1 MNTFG
6 KRFALSSFGESHGVA
21 IGGVIDG
28 MPSNVE
34 INLEFLQNEMSKR
47 KPGGKY
53 ATNRKEDDELRI
65 LSGVFEE
72 NGKLFS
78 TGASIGFVIENTS
91 QHSKD
96 YENIKELFRPGHG
109 DFGYFAK
116 WGIRDHRGGGRA
128 SARETAVRV
137 AGGAFAGLLLNHF
150 GIEVKSGVLSVGEIG
165 VGSVGESGVSS
176 GSELLGAVDFEN
188 AENSEIFALLP
199 ECEASQKELIKSC
212 KDSGESVGASVLSV
226 AKGLFAGLGEPM
238 YDKLDSKIAEAM
250 MSINGVKAVEI
261 GAGVAASKLRGSE
274 NNDELLPAG
283 RGGKNNDE
291 FLAAGNGSKNND
303 ELLPAGNG
311 EFGAMR
317 AEFGSNNAGGV
328 LAGISSGADLV
339 VLSHFKPTPSIFS
352 EQRTINKRG
361 EAVKFALVGRH
372 DPCIGVRGSVV
383 ATAMM
388 RLVLADMLLLGA
400 SSRLEMLKRA
410 WSFA

>member
-116 WGIRDHRGGGRA
+116 WGIRDYRGGGRA
-128 SARETAVRV
+128 SARETAIRV
-137 AGGAFAGLLLNHF
+137 AGGAFAQLLLNHF

-165 VGSVGESGVSS
+165 RAEGGYA
-176 GSELLGAVDFEN
+176 ELLGAVDFEN
-188 AENSEIFALLP
+188 ARNSEIFALLP

-250 MSINGVKAVEI
+250 MNINGVKAVEI
-261 GAGVAASKLRGSE
+261 GAGVAASRLRGSE
-274 NNDELLPAG
+274 NNDELLPA
-283 RGGKNNDE
+283 
-291 FLAAGNGSKNND
+291 SK
-303 ELLPAGNG
+303 G

>member
-116 WGIRDHRGGGRA
+116 WGIRDYRGGGRA

-137 AGGAFAGLLLNHF
+137 AGGAFAQLLLNHF

-165 VGSVGESGVSS
+165 RAEGGYA
-176 GSELLGAVDFEN
+176 ELLGAVDFEN
-188 AENSEIFALLP
+188 ARNSEIFALLP

-283 RGGKNNDE
+283 RLRGSENNDE
-291 FLAAGNGSKNND
+291 FLAAGNG
-303 ELLPAGNG
+303 G
-311 EFGAMR
+311 FGAMR

>member
-78 TGASIGFVIENTS
+78 TGASIGFAIENTS

-116 WGIRDHRGGGRA
+116 WGIRDYRGGGRA
-128 SARETAVRV
+128 SARETAIRV
-137 AGGAFAGLLLNHF
+137 AGGAFAQLLLNHF

-165 VGSVGESGVSS
+165 VSSVSS
-176 GSELLGAVDFEN
+176 WYAELLGAVDFEN

-250 MSINGVKAVEI
+250 MNINGVKAVEI

-274 NNDELLPAG
+274 NNDELLPA
-283 RGGKNNDE
+283 
-291 FLAAGNGSKNND
+291 SK
-303 ELLPAGNG
+303 G

-400 SSRLEMLKRA
+400 RSRLEMLKRA

>member
-34 INLEFLQNEMSKR
+34 INLEFLQAEMSKR

-116 WGIRDHRGGGRA
+116 WGIRDYRGGGRA
-128 SARETAVRV
+128 SARETAIRV
-137 AGGAFAGLLLNHF
+137 AGGAFAQLLLNHF

-176 GSELLGAVDFEN
+176 GYAELLGAVDFEN
-188 AENSEIFALLP
+188 ARNSEIFALLP
-199 ECEASQKELIKSC
+199 ECEARQKELIKSC
-212 KDSGESVGASVLSV
+212 KDSGERVGASVLSV

-261 GAGVAASKLRGSE
+261 GAGVAASRLRGSE
-274 NNDELLPAG
+274 NNDELLPTS
-283 RGGKNNDE
+283 R
-291 FLAAGNGSKNND
+291 LRGSKNND
-303 ELLPAGNG
+303 ELLAAGKG
-311 EFGAMR
+311 EFGAMK

-372 DPCIGVRGSVV
+372 DPCIGVIGSVV
-383 ATAMM
+383 TTAMM

>member
-116 WGIRDHRGGGRA
+116 WGIRDYRGGGRA

-137 AGGAFAGLLLNHF
+137 AGGAFAQLLLNHF

-165 VGSVGESGVSS
+165 VGSVGVSSVPS

-188 AENSEIFALLP
+188 ARNSEIFALLP

-250 MSINGVKAVEI
+250 MNINGVKAVEI
-261 GAGVAASKLRGSE
+261 GAGVAASRLRGSE
-274 NNDELLPAG
+274 NNDELLPA
-283 RGGKNNDE
+283 
-291 FLAAGNGSKNND
+291 SK
-303 ELLPAGNG
+303 G
-311 EFGAMR
+311 EFGAIR

>member
-116 WGIRDHRGGGRA
+116 WGIRDYRGGGRA

-137 AGGAFAGLLLNHF
+137 AGGAFAQLLLNHF

-165 VGSVGESGVSS
+165 VGSVSS
-176 GSELLGAVDFEN
+176 GYAELLGAVDFGN
-188 AENSEIFALLP
+188 ARNSEIFALLP

-250 MSINGVKAVEI
+250 MNINGVKAVEI
-261 GAGVAASKLRGSE
+261 GAGVAVSKLRGSE
-274 NNDELLPAG
+274 NNDELLPASN
-283 RGGKNNDE
+283 GG
-291 FLAAGNGSKNND
+291 
-303 ELLPAGNG
+303 
-311 EFGAMR
+311 FGAMR

>member
-116 WGIRDHRGGGRA
+116 WGIRDYRGGGRA

-137 AGGAFAGLLLNHF
+137 AGGAFAQLLLNHF

-165 VGSVGESGVSS
+165 VGSVSS
-176 GSELLGAVDFEN
+176 GYAELLGAVDFEN
-188 AENSEIFALLP
+188 ARNSEIFALLP
-199 ECEASQKELIKSC
+199 ECEARQKELIKSC

-261 GAGVAASKLRGSE
+261 GAGVAASRLRGSE
-274 NNDELLPAG
+274 NHDELLPASN
-283 RGGKNNDE
+283 GG
-291 FLAAGNGSKNND
+291 
-303 ELLPAGNG
+303 
-311 EFGAMR
+311 FGAMR

-372 DPCIGVRGSVV
+372 DPCIGVRGSVG

>member
-116 WGIRDHRGGGRA
+116 WGIRDYRGGGRA
-128 SARETAVRV
+128 SARETAIRV
-137 AGGAFAGLLLNHF
+137 AGGAFAQLLLNHF

-176 GSELLGAVDFEN
+176 GYAELLGAVDFEN
-188 AENSEIFALLP
+188 ARNSEIFALLP

-261 GAGVAASKLRGSE
+261 GAGAVASKLR
-274 NNDELLPAG
+274 
-283 RGGKNNDE
+283 
-291 FLAAGNGSKNND
+291 GSKNND
-303 ELLPAGNG
+303 ELLPVGKG

-383 ATAMM
+383 AMAMM

>member
-116 WGIRDHRGGGRA
+116 WGIRDYRGGGRA
-128 SARETAVRV
+128 SARETAIRV
-137 AGGAFAGLLLNHF
+137 AGGAFAQLLLNHF

-165 VGSVGESGVSS
+165 ESGVSS
-176 GSELLGAVDFEN
+176 GYAELLGAVDFEN
-188 AENSEIFALLP
+188 ARNSEIFALLP

-261 GAGVAASKLRGSE
+261 GAGVAASKLRGS
-274 NNDELLPAG
+274 
-283 RGGKNNDE
+283 KNNDE
-291 FLAAGNGSKNND
+291 FL
-303 ELLPAGNG
+303 PAGKG

-352 EQRTINKRG
+352 EQKTINKRG

-383 ATAMM
+383 AMAMM

>member
-165 VGSVGESGVSS
+165 ASNVGGVSS
-176 GSELLGAVDFEN
+176 GYAELLGAVDFEN

-250 MSINGVKAVEI
+250 MNINGVKAVEI

-274 NNDELLPAG
+274 NNDELLPAS
-283 RGGKNNDE
+283 R
-291 FLAAGNGSKNND
+291 
-303 ELLPAGNG
+303 G

>member
-128 SARETAVRV
+128 SARETAIRV
-137 AGGAFAGLLLNHF
+137 AGGAFAQLLLNHF

-165 VGSVGESGVSS
+165 ESGVSS
-176 GSELLGAVDFEN
+176 GYAELLGAVDFEN
-188 AENSEIFALLP
+188 ARNSEIFALLP

-283 RGGKNNDE
+283 NGG
-291 FLAAGNGSKNND
+291 
-303 ELLPAGNG
+303 
-311 EFGAMR
+311 FGAMR

>member
-28 MPSNVE
+28 MPSGVE
-34 INLEFLQNEMSKR
+34 INVEFLQNEMNKR

-116 WGIRDHRGGGRA
+116 WGIRDYRGGGRA

-137 AGGAFAGLLLNHF
+137 AGGAFAQLLLNHF
-150 GIEVKSGVLSVGEIG
+150 GIEIKSGVLSVGEIG
-165 VGSVGESGVSS
+165 VGSAGESGVSS
-176 GSELLGAVDFEN
+176 GYAELLEAVDFEN
-188 AENSEIFALLP
+188 ARNSEIFALLP
-199 ECEASQKELIKSC
+199 KCEASQKELIKSC

-261 GAGVAASKLRGSE
+261 GAGVAASKL
-274 NNDELLPAG
+274 L
-283 RGGKNNDE
+283 
-291 FLAAGNGSKNND
+291 GSKNND
-303 ELLPAGNG
+303 ELLPASRVSKNNDELFPASSGG
-311 EFGAMR
+311 FGAMR

-410 WSFA
+410 WDFA

>member
-34 INLEFLQNEMSKR
+34 INLEFLQAEMSKR

-116 WGIRDHRGGGRA
+116 WGIRDYRGGGRA
-128 SARETAVRV
+128 SARETAIRV
-137 AGGAFAGLLLNHF
+137 AGGAFAQLLLNHF

-165 VGSVGESGVSS
+165 VGGVSS
-176 GSELLGAVDFEN
+176 GYAELLGAVDFEN

-250 MSINGVKAVEI
+250 MNINGVKAVEI

-283 RGGKNNDE
+283 NGG
-291 FLAAGNGSKNND
+291 
-303 ELLPAGNG
+303 
-311 EFGAMR
+311 FGAMR

>member
-116 WGIRDHRGGGRA
+116 WGIRDYRGGGRA
-128 SARETAVRV
+128 SARETAIRV
-137 AGGAFAGLLLNHF
+137 AGGAFAQLLLNHF

-176 GSELLGAVDFEN
+176 GYAELLGAVDFEN
-188 AENSEIFALLP
+188 ARNSEIFALLP

-261 GAGVAASKLRGSE
+261 GTGVAASKLRGSE
-274 NNDELLPAG
+274 NNDELLPASN
-283 RGGKNNDE
+283 GG
-291 FLAAGNGSKNND
+291 
-303 ELLPAGNG
+303 
-311 EFGAMR
+311 FGAMR

>member
-116 WGIRDHRGGGRA
+116 WGIRDYRGGGRA
-128 SARETAVRV
+128 SARETAIRV
-137 AGGAFAGLLLNHF
+137 AGGAFAQLLLNHF

-165 VGSVGESGVSS
+165 VGSVSS
-176 GSELLGAVDFEN
+176 GYAELLGAVDFEN
-188 AENSEIFALLP
+188 ARNSEIFALLP

-250 MSINGVKAVEI
+250 MNINGVKAVEI

-283 RGGKNNDE
+283 NGG
-291 FLAAGNGSKNND
+291 
-303 ELLPAGNG
+303 
-311 EFGAMR
+311 FGAMR

-339 VLSHFKPTPSIFS
+339 VLSRFKPTPSIFS

>member
-53 ATNRKEDDELRI
+53 ATNRKEDDKLRI

-116 WGIRDHRGGGRA
+116 WGIRDYRGGGRA

-137 AGGAFAGLLLNHF
+137 AGGAFAQLLLNHF

-165 VGSVGESGVSS
+165 ASNVGGVSS
-176 GSELLGAVDFEN
+176 GYAELLGAVDFEN
-188 AENSEIFALLP
+188 ARNSEIFALLP
-199 ECEASQKELIKSC
+199 ECEASQKKLIKSC

-283 RGGKNNDE
+283 RGSKNNDE
-291 FLAAGNGSKNND
+291 FLAAGK
-303 ELLPAGNG
+303 G

-352 EQRTINKRG
+352 EQKTINKRG

>member
-116 WGIRDHRGGGRA
+116 WGIRDYRGGGRA
-128 SARETAVRV
+128 SARETAIRV
-137 AGGAFAGLLLNHF
+137 AGGAFAQLLLNHF

-165 VGSVGESGVSS
+165 VGSVSS
-176 GSELLGAVDFEN
+176 GYAELWGAVDFEN
-188 AENSEIFALLP
+188 ARNSEIFALLP

-274 NNDELLPAG
+274 NNDELLPAS
-283 RGGKNNDE
+283 R
-291 FLAAGNGSKNND
+291 LRGSKNND

-311 EFGAMR
+311 GFGAMKAEFGAMR

>member
-116 WGIRDHRGGGRA
+116 WGIRDYRGGGRA
-128 SARETAVRV
+128 SARETAIRV
-137 AGGAFAGLLLNHF
+137 AGGAFAQLLLNHF

-165 VGSVGESGVSS
+165 VGSVPS

-199 ECEASQKELIKSC
+199 ECEARQKELIKSC
-212 KDSGESVGASVLSV
+212 KDSGKSVGASVLSV

-261 GAGVAASKLRGSE
+261 GAGVAASRLRGSE
-274 NNDELLPAG
+274 
-283 RGGKNNDE
+283 NNDE
-291 FLAAGNGSKNND
+291 FLAAGNGGFGAMK
-303 ELLPAGNG
+303 A

>member
-34 INLEFLQNEMSKR
+34 INLEFLQAEMSKR

-137 AGGAFAGLLLNHF
+137 AGGAFAQLLLNHF

-165 VGSVGESGVSS
+165 VGSVGESGVPS
-176 GSELLGAVDFEN
+176 GYAELLEAVDFEN
-188 AENSEIFALLP
+188 ARNSEIFALLP

-250 MSINGVKAVEI
+250 MNINGVKAVEI

-274 NNDELLPAG
+274 NNDELLPA
-283 RGGKNNDE
+283 
-291 FLAAGNGSKNND
+291 SK
-303 ELLPAGNG
+303 G

>member
-137 AGGAFAGLLLNHF
+137 AGGAFAQLLLNHF

-165 VGSVGESGVSS
+165 RAEGGYA
-176 GSELLGAVDFEN
+176 ELLGAVDFEN

-250 MSINGVKAVEI
+250 MNINGVKAVEI

-283 RGGKNNDE
+283 RLRGGKNNDE
-291 FLAAGNGSKNND
+291 FLAAGK
-303 ELLPAGNG
+303 G

>member
-137 AGGAFAGLLLNHF
+137 AGGAFAQLLLNHF

-165 VGSVGESGVSS
+165 RTECEYA
-176 GSELLGAVDFEN
+176 ELLGAVDFEN
-188 AENSEIFALLP
+188 ARNSEIFALLP

-250 MSINGVKAVEI
+250 MNINGVKAVEI

-274 NNDELLPAG
+274 NNDELLPASN
-283 RGGKNNDE
+283 GG
-291 FLAAGNGSKNND
+291 
-303 ELLPAGNG
+303 
-311 EFGAMR
+311 FGAMK

>member
-128 SARETAVRV
+128 SARETAIRV
-137 AGGAFAGLLLNHF
+137 AGGAFAQLLLNHF

-165 VGSVGESGVSS
+165 VSSVSS
-176 GSELLGAVDFEN
+176 WYAELLGAVDFEN

-250 MSINGVKAVEI
+250 MNINGVKAVEI

-274 NNDELLPAG
+274 NNDELLPASN
-283 RGGKNNDE
+283 GG
-291 FLAAGNGSKNND
+291 
-303 ELLPAGNG
+303 
-311 EFGAMR
+311 FGAMR

>member
-137 AGGAFAGLLLNHF
+137 AGGAFAQLLLNHF

-176 GSELLGAVDFEN
+176 GYAELLGAVDFEN
-188 AENSEIFALLP
+188 AENSEIFTLLP

-250 MSINGVKAVEI
+250 MNINGVKAVEI

-274 NNDELLPAG
+274 NNDELLPASN
-283 RGGKNNDE
+283 GG
-291 FLAAGNGSKNND
+291 
-303 ELLPAGNG
+303 
-311 EFGAMR
+311 FGAMR
-317 AEFGSNNAGGV
+317 VEFGSNNAGGV

>member
-116 WGIRDHRGGGRA
+116 WGIRDYRGGGRA

-137 AGGAFAGLLLNHF
+137 AGGAFAQLLLNHF

-165 VGSVGESGVSS
+165 VGSVGVSSVPS

-188 AENSEIFALLP
+188 ARNSEIFALLP
-199 ECEASQKELIKSC
+199 ECEARQKELIKSC

-274 NNDELLPAG
+274 NNDE
-283 RGGKNNDE
+283 
-291 FLAAGNGSKNND
+291 FLAAGNG
-303 ELLPAGNG
+303 G
-311 EFGAMR
+311 FGAMR

>member
-34 INLEFLQNEMSKR
+34 INLGFLQNEMSKR

-137 AGGAFAGLLLNHF
+137 AGGAFAQLLLNHF

-165 VGSVGESGVSS
+165 RAEGGYA
-176 GSELLGAVDFEN
+176 ELLGAVDFEN

-212 KDSGESVGASVLSV
+212 KNSGESVGASVLSV

-250 MSINGVKAVEI
+250 MNINGVKAVEI
-261 GAGVAASKLRGSE
+261 GAGVAASKLRGS
-274 NNDELLPAG
+274 
-283 RGGKNNDE
+283 
-291 FLAAGNGSKNND
+291 KNND
-303 ELLPAGNG
+303 ELLPASKG

>member
-116 WGIRDHRGGGRA
+116 WGIRDYRGGGRA
-128 SARETAVRV
+128 SARETAIRV
-137 AGGAFAGLLLNHF
+137 AGGAFAQLLLNHF

-176 GSELLGAVDFEN
+176 GYAELLGAVDFEN
-188 AENSEIFALLP
+188 ARNSEIFALLP

-274 NNDELLPAG
+274 NNDEFLPAG
-283 RGGKNNDE
+283 RLRGGKNNDE
-291 FLAAGNGSKNND
+291 FLAAGNG
-303 ELLPAGNG
+303 G
-311 EFGAMR
+311 FGAMR

>member
-116 WGIRDHRGGGRA
+116 WGIRDYRGGGRA

-165 VGSVGESGVSS
+165 VGSVSS
-176 GSELLGAVDFEN
+176 GYAELLGAVDFEN
-188 AENSEIFALLP
+188 ARNSEIFALLP

-261 GAGVAASKLRGSE
+261 GAGVAASKLRGS
-274 NNDELLPAG
+274 
-283 RGGKNNDE
+283 KNNDE
-291 FLAAGNGSKNND
+291 FLAAGNG
-303 ELLPAGNG
+303 G
-311 EFGAMR
+311 FGAMR

-328 LAGISSGADLV
+328 LAGISSGDDLV

>member
-34 INLEFLQNEMSKR
+34 INLEFLQAEMSKR

-53 ATNRKEDDELRI
+53 ATNRKEDDKLRI

-116 WGIRDHRGGGRA
+116 WGIRDYRGGGRA
-128 SARETAVRV
+128 SARETAIRV
-137 AGGAFAGLLLNHF
+137 AGGAFAQLLLNHF

-165 VGSVGESGVSS
+165 VGSVSS
-176 GSELLGAVDFEN
+176 GYAEILGAVDFEN
-188 AENSEIFALLP
+188 ARNSEIFALLP

-261 GAGVAASKLRGSE
+261 GAGVAASRLLGSE
-274 NNDELLPAG
+274 NNDELLPVG
-283 RGGKNNDE
+283 RLRGGKNNDE
-291 FLAAGNGSKNND
+291 LLPVGNG
-303 ELLPAGNG
+303 G
-311 EFGAMR
+311 FGAMR

>member
-128 SARETAVRV
+128 SARETAIRV
-137 AGGAFAGLLLNHF
+137 AGGAFAQLLLNHF

-176 GSELLGAVDFEN
+176 GYAELLGAVDFEN
-188 AENSEIFALLP
+188 AENSEIFTLLP
-199 ECEASQKELIKSC
+199 ECEARQKELIKSC

-250 MSINGVKAVEI
+250 MNINGVKAVEI

-283 RGGKNNDE
+283 NGG
-291 FLAAGNGSKNND
+291 
-303 ELLPAGNG
+303 
-311 EFGAMR
+311 FGAMR

-352 EQRTINKRG
+352 EQKTINKRG

>member
-137 AGGAFAGLLLNHF
+137 AGGAFAQLLLNHF

-165 VGSVGESGVSS
+165 RAEGGYA
-176 GSELLGAVDFEN
+176 ELLGTVDFEN
-188 AENSEIFALLP
+188 ARNSEIFALLP

-250 MSINGVKAVEI
+250 MNINGVKAVEI
-261 GAGVAASKLRGSE
+261 GAGVAASRLRGSE
-274 NNDELLPAG
+274 NNDELLPASN
-283 RGGKNNDE
+283 GG
-291 FLAAGNGSKNND
+291 
-303 ELLPAGNG
+303 
-311 EFGAMR
+311 FGAMR
-317 AEFGSNNAGGV
+317 VEFGSNNAGGV

>member
-65 LSGVFEE
+65 LSGVFAE

-116 WGIRDHRGGGRA
+116 WGIRDYRGGGRA
-128 SARETAVRV
+128 SARETAIRV
-137 AGGAFAGLLLNHF
+137 AGGAFAQLLLNHF

-165 VGSVGESGVSS
+165 RAEGGYA
-176 GSELLGAVDFEN
+176 ELLGAVDFEN

-274 NNDELLPAG
+274 NNDELLPAS
-283 RGGKNNDE
+283 RGSKNNDE
-291 FLAAGNGSKNND
+291 FLAASK
-303 ELLPAGNG
+303 G

>member
-116 WGIRDHRGGGRA
+116 WGIRDYRGGGRA

-137 AGGAFAGLLLNHF
+137 AGGAFAQLLLNHF

-165 VGSVGESGVSS
+165 VGSVGESGVPS
-176 GSELLGAVDFEN
+176 GYAELLGAVDFEN
-188 AENSEIFALLP
+188 ARNSEIFALLP

-283 RGGKNNDE
+283 NVG
-291 FLAAGNGSKNND
+291 
-303 ELLPAGNG
+303 
-311 EFGAMR
+311 FGAMR

>member
-116 WGIRDHRGGGRA
+116 WGIRDYRGGGRA
-128 SARETAVRV
+128 SARETAIRV
-137 AGGAFAGLLLNHF
+137 AGGAFAQLLLNHF

-165 VGSVGESGVSS
+165 RAEGGYA
-176 GSELLGAVDFEN
+176 ELLGAVDFEN

-283 RGGKNNDE
+283 R
-291 FLAAGNGSKNND
+291 LRGSENND
-303 ELLPAGNG
+303 ELLPASKG

-328 LAGISSGADLV
+328 LAGISSGADMV

>member
-34 INLEFLQNEMSKR
+34 INLEFLQAEMSKR

-116 WGIRDHRGGGRA
+116 WGIRDYRGGGRA
-128 SARETAVRV
+128 SARETAIRV
-137 AGGAFAGLLLNHF
+137 AGGAFAQLLLNHF

-165 VGSVGESGVSS
+165 VGSVSS
-176 GSELLGAVDFEN
+176 GYAELLGAVDFEN
-188 AENSEIFALLP
+188 ARNSEIFALLP
-199 ECEASQKELIKSC
+199 ECEARQKELIKSC

-283 RGGKNNDE
+283 NGGFGAMK
-291 FLAAGNGSKNND
+291 A
-303 ELLPAGNG
+303 

-400 SSRLEMLKRA
+400 SSRLEMLRRA

>member
-116 WGIRDHRGGGRA
+116 WGIRDYRGGGRA
-128 SARETAVRV
+128 SARETAIRV
-137 AGGAFAGLLLNHF
+137 VGGAFAQLLLNHF

-165 VGSVGESGVSS
+165 VSSVGESGVSS
-176 GSELLGAVDFEN
+176 GYAELLGAVDFEN
-188 AENSEIFALLP
+188 ARNSDIFALLP

-283 RGGKNNDE
+283 RG
-291 FLAAGNGSKNND
+291 
-303 ELLPAGNG
+303 
-311 EFGAMR
+311 EFGWVR

>member
-53 ATNRKEDDELRI
+53 ATNRKEDDKLRI

-128 SARETAVRV
+128 SARETAIRV
-137 AGGAFAGLLLNHF
+137 AGGGFAGLLLNHF

-176 GSELLGAVDFEN
+176 GYAELLGAVDFEN
-188 AENSEIFALLP
+188 ARNSEIFALLP

-250 MSINGVKAVEI
+250 MNINGVKAVEI
-261 GAGVAASKLRGSE
+261 GAGVAASRLRGSE
-274 NNDELLPAG
+274 NNDELLPA
-283 RGGKNNDE
+283 
-291 FLAAGNGSKNND
+291 SK
-303 ELLPAGNG
+303 G

>member
-34 INLEFLQNEMSKR
+34 INLEFLQTEMSKR

-116 WGIRDHRGGGRA
+116 WGIRDYRGGGRA
-128 SARETAVRV
+128 SARETAIRV
-137 AGGAFAGLLLNHF
+137 AGGAFAQLLLNHF
-150 GIEVKSGVLSVGEIG
+150 GIEVKSGVLSVGER
-165 VGSVGESGVSS
+165 GVSS
-176 GSELLGAVDFEN
+176 GYAEILGAVDFEN
-188 AENSEIFALLP
+188 ARNSEIFALLP

-283 RGGKNNDE
+283 
-291 FLAAGNGSKNND
+291 
-303 ELLPAGNG
+303 NG
-311 EFGAMR
+311 EVGAMR

>member
-165 VGSVGESGVSS
+165 RAEGGYA
-176 GSELLGAVDFEN
+176 ELLGAVDFEN
-188 AENSEIFALLP
+188 AENSEIFALLS

-250 MSINGVKAVEI
+250 MNINGVKAVEI
-261 GAGVAASKLRGSE
+261 GAGVSASKLRGSE

-283 RGGKNNDE
+283 NGG
-291 FLAAGNGSKNND
+291 
-303 ELLPAGNG
+303 
-311 EFGAMR
+311 FGAMR

>member
-53 ATNRKEDDELRI
+53 ATNRKEDDKLRI

-128 SARETAVRV
+128 SARETAIRV
-137 AGGAFAGLLLNHF
+137 AGGAFAQLLLNHF

-165 VGSVGESGVSS
+165 RIES

-188 AENSEIFALLP
+188 ARNSEIFALLP

-261 GAGVAASKLRGSE
+261 GAGVAASRLRGSE
-274 NNDELLPAG
+274 NNDELLPASN
-283 RGGKNNDE
+283 GG
-291 FLAAGNGSKNND
+291 
-303 ELLPAGNG
+303 
-311 EFGAMR
+311 FGAMR

-352 EQRTINKRG
+352 EQKTINKRG